1 MRYPDSHYLI
11 DTSEHLPLE
20 KRLAPTVAQL
30 LCPEGG
36 NDPRACI
43 DFCSRDHTMLR
54 ALSAVMPATCYV
66 GVDQD
71 AKNHPYEIWGIGAP
85 GSEEP
90 CIPLENSD
98 ARIQD
103 PSLPAYGTALIR
115 DVFSTPDLYRSID
128 GLCGDVPRVVY
139 CRPPANVPRTRFRH
153 SIDDARR
160 LVERVFDDANDLD
173 FYAVEWYFAAAC
185 VMTMGKRGRAV
196 MQVPSRLLNLSKC
209 ENDRKRFI
217 SAGLVERVVQLPAAL
232 SQGEEGALDTLIVF
246 SHGNHERIALID
258 ARDAGEAG
266 GEAFCANGKATG
278 AGIKAA
284 GAQNGSPDVDDRSVG
299 ARGDT
304 SDADSKEQAIRKR
317 ANVAESTARLLR
329 ACADTEVGDTDIPAL
344 SWLDIRTM
352 ESDSWSLAPF
362 GPRSSHALVTSVALG
377 ECFTVTRGVPRSAIV
392 NLPDWIVPPADQ
404 IIGPAP
410 YMYLSAGAFEDGS
423 HIKVDDLVRLI
434 KDDDVYNLSDL
445 EAAEA
450 RGEVCGLK
458 KLKLLDA
465 FVPNVLI
472 TRSGT
477 PFKVVMIDPAA
488 DYWDEELGFVPSE
501 WNFRYAVLPD
511 SMLCLTPRI
520 PDGTSAHAKA
530 LGNSP
535 SDPICLPEYLLAY
548 LSSHEGQ
555 RLLKATAHGATI
567 SQLSVGDVKRM
578 RIPVPSLDM
587 QRRIARRFAE
597 RQRRYE
603 QAVRDLGT
611 AAEDKRAIWPF
622 DTPPTEV

>member
-30 LCPEGG
+30 LCPEGS

-90 CIPLENSD
+90 CIPLENFE

-103 PSLPAYGTALIR
+103 PSLPAYGTALIG

-139 CRPPANVPRTRFRH
+139 CRPPAGVPRTRFRH

-160 LVERVFDDANDLD
+160 LAARVFDDANDLD
-173 FYAVEWYFAAAC
+173 FYAVEWYFAATC
-185 VMTMGKRGRAV
+185 IMTMGERGRAV
-196 MQVPSRLLNLSKC
+196 MQVPSRLLNLGKC

-232 SQGEEGALDTLIVF
+232 SQGEGGALDALIVL

-258 ARDAGEAG
+258 ARDAGGGGREASYADA
-266 GEAFCANGKATG
+266 ETAG
-278 AGIKAA
+278 ASNKAA
-284 GAQNGSPDVDDRSVG
+284 DPEGGTAGAYSGTPDVG
-299 ARGDT
+299 KKAP
-304 SDADSKEQAIRKR
+304 ADRKR
-317 ANVAESTARLLR
+317 ADVAKSVERLLR
-329 ACADTEVGDTDIPAL
+329 MCDDIEIGDTDIPAL
-344 SWLDIRTM
+344 CWLDINAM
-352 ESDSWSLAPF
+352 EHDSWSLAPF
-362 GPRSSHALVTSVALG
+362 GPRSAHAPVTSVALG

-392 NLPDWIVPPADQ
+392 NLPDWITPPAGDFAA
-404 IIGPAP
+404 PTP
-410 YMYLSAGAFEDGS
+410 YMYLTAGAFEDGS
-423 HIKVDDLVRLI
+423 HIKVDDLVKLI
-434 KDDDVYNLSDL
+434 KDDDVYDLGDL
-445 EAAEA
+445 ELAEEH
-450 RGEVCGLK
+450 GDDCGLK

-465 FVPNVLI
+465 FAPNVLI
-472 TRSGT
+472 TRSGA
-477 PFKVVMIDPAA
+477 PFKTVMIDPAV
-488 DYWDEELGFVPSE
+488 DHWDKEWGFVPSE

-578 RIPVPSLDM
+578 RIPMPGLDM

-622 DTPPTEV
+622 DTPPTED